1 MRHEAG
7 AALLNYSGVG
17 EDGGVFDV
25 RPAADLKNRGRSC
38 RFKDRHPFCS
48 KGHGDQRGAALGHGA
63 PGVSDHG
70 RALHRAGEEGEA
82 RERGREAGPRG
93 PGRLLPEP
101 RVNNR
106 EGSSGD

>member
-7 AALLNYSGVG
+7 AALLNYSGGV
-17 EDGGVFDV
+17 GGVFDV
-25 RPAADLKNRGRSC
+25 RPAADFKKKNGRSC
-38 RFKDRHPFCS
+38 RFKDLHPFRS

-82 RERGREAGPRG
+82 GERGREAGARG
-93 PGRLLPEP
+93 PGRLLLEP
-101 RVNNR
+101 RHQQWGGGVLC
-106 EGSSGD
+106 